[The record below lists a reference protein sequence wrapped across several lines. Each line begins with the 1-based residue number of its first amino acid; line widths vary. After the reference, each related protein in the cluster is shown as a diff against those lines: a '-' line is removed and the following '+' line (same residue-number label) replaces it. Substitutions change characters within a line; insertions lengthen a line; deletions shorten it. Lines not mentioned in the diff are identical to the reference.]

1 MTIVSIL
8 DDAKRAEA
16 AARRSLCS
24 AIVGNAYQR
33 DRTWTV

>member
-1 MTIVSIL
+1 MKIVFIL
-8 DDAKRAEA
+8 DGAKRAEA
-16 AARRSLCS
+16 SVRRSLCS